1 MHGESLY
8 RKIVAGETGVWA
20 SPVRGL
26 LWSASVIYGGAIA
39 LRNAWYDR
47 KGTTT
52 RLPVPVISVGNLT
65 VGGTGKTPFVIDLVR
80 RLDALGYSPAVIA
93 RGYGATP
100 GEPND
105 EQKLIQKNCP
115 SVACVSDP
123 DRRRAG
129 EVACEQFGADVIVL
143 DDGFQHRRL
152 ARDLDIVLVDAT
164 CPFGYGHV
172 LPRGLL
178 REPVIGLRRAH
189 IVVLTRCDQVSRTEL
204 ARIEARLGELAP
216 DAAYLKCNHRVTGV
230 ERLDGTPLGDNQLA
244 HNAQVTSQPK
254 RTKAQ
259 GPWCCLGAEGGLDR
273 KRVVLFAG
281 IAHPQSFLTTVSSL
295 GADVVAAR
303 WFPDHHHYTLRNL
316 QSLLQADRFPTHD
329 FLVTTE
335 KDAVKL
341 AELRGLDAATIVV
354 VRVAIDFVDD
364 GGTMLQAILEQ
375 RLPRRQSEQSAAGGQ
390 AREHA
395 HE

>member
-1 MHGESLY
+1 MHGDSLY
-8 RKIVAGETGVWA
+8 RKIVAGEAGAWA
-20 SPVRGL
+20 SPVRGF
-26 LWSASVIYGGAIA
+26 LWAAAAVYDRSIA

-47 KGTTT
+47 KSSAA

-80 RLDALGYSPAVIA
+80 RLDALGFSPAVVA
-93 RGYGATP
+93 RGYGASP

-105 EQKLIQKNCP
+105 EQKLVQKNCP
-115 SVACVSDP
+115 GVACVSDP
-123 DRRRAG
+123 DRRCAA
-129 EVACEQFGADVIVL
+129 ELACQQFGADVIIL

-152 ARDLDIVLVDAT
+152 ARDLDIVLVDAM

-189 IVVLTRCDQVSRTEL
+189 VVVLTRCDQVSRAEL
-204 ARIEARLGELAP
+204 TRIEARLRELAP
-216 DAAYLKCNHRVTGV
+216 DAVHLKCNHRVTAI
-230 ERLDGTPLGDNQLA
+230 ERLDGTG
-244 HNAQVTSQPK
+244 VK
-254 RTKAQ
+254 
-259 GPWCCLGAEGGLDR
+259 GGLDR

-281 IAHPQSFLTTVSSL
+281 IAHPRSFATTVASL

-303 WFPDHHHYTLRNL
+303 WFPDHHRYTLRNL
-316 QSLLQADRFPTHD
+316 QSLVHAHRFPPHD

-341 AELRGLDAATIVV
+341 AELRRIDVTTIVV
-354 VRVAIDFVDD
+354 VCVAIDFVDEC
-364 GGTMLQAILEQ
+364 GTMLQAILEQ
-375 RLPRRQSEQSAAGGQ
+375 RIPRRPA
-390 AREHA
+390 
-395 HE
+395 

>member
-26 LWSASVIYGGAIA
+26 LWSAAVVYGRVIA
-39 LRNAWYDR
+39 LRNGWYDR

-80 RLDALGYSPAVIA
+80 RLDALGFSPAVIA

-115 SVACVSDP
+115 SAAYVSDP

-129 EVACEQFGADVIVL
+129 EVACERFGADIIVL

-164 CPFGYGHV
+164 CPFGFGHV

-189 IVVLTRCDQVSRTEL
+189 VVVLTRCNQVSRTES
-204 ARIEARLGELAP
+204 ARIEARLRELAP
-216 DAAYLKCNHRVTGV
+216 DAAHLKCNHRVTTV
-230 ERLDGTPLGDNQLA
+230 EQL
-244 HNAQVTSQPK
+244 NGIEV
-254 RTKAQ
+254 
-259 GPWCCLGAEGGLDR
+259 GGGLDR
-273 KRVVLFAG
+273 KRVALFAG
-281 IAHPQSFLTTVSSL
+281 IAHPQSFVTTVSSL

-303 WFPDHHHYTLRNL
+303 WFPDHHRYTRRNL
-316 QSLLQADRFPTHD
+316 QSLLQADRFPQHD

-341 AELRGLDAATIVV
+341 AELRSLEAATIVV
-354 VRVAIDFVDD
+354 VRVAIDFLDD
-364 GGTMLQAILEQ
+364 GGTMLQEILRCRCPLSPEHSRVP
-375 RLPRRQSEQSAAGGQ
+375 RLSASRDDPRNRP
-390 AREHA
+390 
-395 HE
+395 

>member
-1 MHGESLY
+1 MHGDSLY
-8 RKIVAGETGVWA
+8 RRIVAGEAGAWA

-26 LWSASVIYGGAIA
+26 LWLTAAVYGRAVA
-39 LRNAWYDR
+39 LRNAWFDR
-47 KGTTT
+47 NGPTA
-52 RLPVPVISVGNLT
+52 RLPVPVVSVGNLT

-80 RLDALGYSPAVIA
+80 RLDTLGFSPSVVA
-93 RGYGATP
+93 RGYGASP

-115 SVACVSDP
+115 SVPYVSDP
-123 DRRRAG
+123 DRRRGG
-129 EVACEQFGADVIVL
+129 ELACERFGADVIVL

-164 CPFGYGHV
+164 CPFGFGHV

-189 IVVLTRCDQVSRTEL
+189 MVVLTRCDQVSRTEL
-204 ARIEARLGELAP
+204 ARIEARLRELAP
-216 DAAYLKCNHRVTGV
+216 DAAHLKCNHRVTAI
-230 ERLDGTPLGDNQLA
+230 ERLDGTVVA
-244 HNAQVTSQPK
+244 
-254 RTKAQ
+254 
-259 GPWCCLGAEGGLDR
+259 GGLDD

-281 IAHPQSFLTTVSSL
+281 IAHPRSFLTTVTSL
-295 GADVVAAR
+295 GAEVVGTR
-303 WFPDHHHYTLRNL
+303 WFLDHHGYTLRDL
-316 QSLLQADRFPTHD
+316 RSLLHPKRFPSHD

-341 AELRGLDAATIVV
+341 AELPTLDVAARNQGQGFDPTAIVV

-364 GGTMLQAILEQ
+364 GGTMLQAIFEQ
-375 RLPRRQSEQSAAGGQ
+375 RLPRRPQTASRGL
-390 AREHA
+390 
-395 HE
+395 

>member
-1 MHGESLY
+1 MHRDSLY
-8 RKIVAGETGVWA
+8 RRIVAGETGVWS

-26 LWSASVIYGGAIA
+26 LWVVAAIYGRVIA

-47 KGTTT
+47 KGTNA

-80 RLDALGYSPAVIA
+80 RLDALGLSPTVIA
-93 RGYGATP
+93 RGYGAAP

-105 EQKLIQKNCP
+105 EQTLIQRNCP
-115 SVACVSDP
+115 SVAYVSDP

-129 EVACEQFGADVIVL
+129 ELACKRFGADIIVL

-178 REPVIGLRRAH
+178 REPAIGLGRAH
-189 IVVLTRCDQVSRTEL
+189 VVVLTRCDQVARAEL
-204 ARIEARLGELAP
+204 ARIEARLHELAP
-216 DAAYLKCNHRVTGV
+216 QASHLKCQHRVTSI
-230 ERLDGTPLGDNQLA
+230 ERLDGTA
-244 HNAQVTSQPK
+244 V
-254 RTKAQ
+254 
-259 GPWCCLGAEGGLDR
+259 EGGLDG

-281 IAHPQSFLTTVSSL
+281 IGHPHAFMTTVASL
-295 GADVVAAR
+295 GAEVVGTR
-303 WFPDHHHYTLRNL
+303 WFPDHHRYTLRSL
-316 QSLLQADRFPTHD
+316 QSLLYAERFPAHD

-341 AELRGLDAATIVV
+341 AHWVLAPTLTGVGADGGFDAAKIVV
-354 VRVAIDFVDD
+354 VRVAIDFMDD
-364 GGTMLQAILEQ
+364 GGTILQAILVKTNTS
-375 RLPRRQSEQSAAGGQ
+375 P
-390 AREHA
+390 
-395 HE
+395 

>member
-26 LWSASVIYGGAIA
+26 LWSASGVYGRVIA

-47 KGTTT
+47 KGATT

-80 RLDALGYSPAVIA
+80 RLDALGFSPAVIA
-93 RGYGATP
+93 RGYGASP

-105 EQKLIQKNCP
+105 EQKLVQKNCP
-115 SVACVSDP
+115 SVAYVSDP

-129 EVACEQFGADVIVL
+129 EFACRRFGADVIVL

-189 IVVLTRCDQVSRTEL
+189 VVVLTRCEQVSRTEL
-204 ARIEARLGELAP
+204 TRIETRLRELAP
-216 DAAYLKCNHRVTGV
+216 DAAHLKCNHRVTAIQ
-230 ERLDGTPLGDNQLA
+230 RLDGTA
-244 HNAQVTSQPK
+244 V
-254 RTKAQ
+254 
-259 GPWCCLGAEGGLDR
+259 EGGLDR

-281 IAHPQSFLTTVSSL
+281 IAQPQSFVTTVSSM
-295 GADVVAAR
+295 GADVAAAR
-303 WFPDHHHYTLRNL
+303 WFPDHHHYTRRNL
-316 QSLLQADRFPTHD
+316 ESLLHADRFPRHD

-341 AELRGLDAATIVV
+341 AELRGLDGATIVV

-364 GGTMLQAILEQ
+364 GGIMLQAILEQ
-375 RLPRRQSEQSAAGGQ
+375 RLPRRPSEPRAQARGQ
-390 AREHA
+390 AHD
-395 HE
+395 